1 MGKSKEFNRVPIVPG
16 VPVVPNVQFRFMN
29 KIDCEAPM
37 SASPCASFNATE
49 ALPWG
54 RKWPINGSSKFLG
67 PESEE

>member
-1 MGKSKEFNRVPIVPG
+1 
-16 VPVVPNVQFRFMN
+16 MN